1 VALLAVGGLMLCAG
15 LFYRLA
21 ALIVFL
27 SWGYLYAIESTRTY
41 WMSYHYLE
49 LLVTFLLIW
58 MPAANRYSLD
68 AWIGR
73 RLANRRRAGTPPSPV
88 AKPKRP
94 THQASTSKGAS

>member
-1 VALLAVGGLMLCAG
+1 MLFAG

-21 ALIVFL
+21 ALAVFL

-58 MPAANRYSLD
+58 MPAANRYSVGLRICQYLRTVCH
-68 AWIGR
+68 WRVR
-73 RLANRRRAGTPPSPV
+73 RSLLICDD
-88 AKPKRP
+88 
-94 THQASTSKGAS
+94 